1 MILNKKPLTIA
12 EVKEYVKDSEGK
24 EILMGYL
31 KKFGRI
37 SKGDSEKIR
46 EKIASLNNPKIKEEH
61 ITKVIDFLPKDSEDI
76 NKIFLESNL
85 NEEEANALTEILKGY

>member
-1 MILNKKPLTIA
+1 MILNKKPLTIT

-24 EILMGYL
+24 EALIIYF
-31 KKFGRI
+31 KKFGKI

-46 EKIASLNNPKIKEEH
+46 EKIVSLNNPKIKEEH
-61 ITKVIDFLPKDSEDI
+61 ITKVIDFLPKDHEDI